1 MSSVKKIRSY
11 MGQRYTLVFLI
22 AFFSLSVVAFGQ
34 DLENIGKEKLKITGG
49 FGVDQNLYF
58 SDGID
63 DRFNP
68 YSYIIRGNLTASYS
82 EFSMPVSFTYSNQQ
96 LSTSVIPFNIVGL
109 SPTYKAWTLHAG
121 YRNMSFSKYTLVG
134 HSFLGGGL
142 EYKKDRWNVAVMSGR
157 LLKGQGFDSTS
168 SQLPTYDR
176 FGGGVKIS
184 YSNNGDEI
192 TLATFHAKDA
202 VNSIDS
208 FPVITGVKPLENHVY
223 SLGFKKKLNDV
234 VSIHFEGARSGIVK
248 DTRDATSEGSSFSN
262 NLYFMNNGT
271 NVIYNNAFN
280 GGVDIKMGKAKVG
293 GQFERVESDYR
304 TLGAYMMNTDFQ
316 NITVNFSRPI
326 IKSKVQLSARA
337 GFQRD
342 DLEDAKLSK
351 MRRFVGNINTSIN
364 FSKKLNATL
373 SYSNFNS
380 TINIKPIDQAFA
392 QNSEFDR
399 IDTMNYVQINQSFNG
414 GVNYIPLESSNIVHN
429 INLNANYSISSNKT
443 PGENIANSVA
453 GSMLM
458 YTMNFKKS
466 GLTLGLS
473 GNGNINE
480 YEAGESVFI
489 GAGINSGISAF
500 NKKVKIRLNLRAN
513 NNYENS
519 VLTARLYSATNSYAY
534 SIGKHQSISLNL
546 RYTRR
551 ESIQQAL
558 LSYYTESFNEFL
570 GSLSYNYRF

>member
-1 MSSVKKIRSY
+1 
-11 MGQRYTLVFLI
+11 
-22 AFFSLSVVAFGQ
+22 
-34 DLENIGKEKLKITGG
+34 
-49 FGVDQNLYF
+49 
-58 SDGID
+58 
-63 DRFNP
+63 
-68 YSYIIRGNLTASYS
+68 
-82 EFSMPVSFTYSNQQ
+82 
-96 LSTSVIPFNIVGL
+96 
-109 SPTYKAWTLHAG
+109 
-121 YRNMSFSKYTLVG
+121 
-134 HSFLGGGL
+134 
-142 EYKKDRWNVAVMSGR
+142 
-157 LLKGQGFDSTS
+157 
-168 SQLPTYDR
+168 
-176 FGGGVKIS
+176 
-184 YSNNGDEI
+184 
-192 TLATFHAKDA
+192 
-202 VNSIDS
+202 
-208 FPVITGVKPLENHVY
+208 
-223 SLGFKKKLNDV
+223 
-234 VSIHFEGARSGIVK
+234 
-248 DTRDATSEGSSFSN
+248 
-262 NLYFMNNGT
+262 
-271 NVIYNNAFN
+271 
-280 GGVDIKMGKAKVG
+280 
-293 GQFERVESDYR
+293 
-304 TLGAYMMNTDFQ
+304 
-316 NITVNFSRPI
+316 
-326 IKSKVQLSARA
+326 
-337 GFQRD
+337 
-342 DLEDAKLSK
+342 
-351 MRRFVGNINTSIN
+351 
-364 FSKKLNATL
+364 
-373 SYSNFNS
+373 
-380 TINIKPIDQAFA
+380 
-392 QNSEFDR
+392 
-399 IDTMNYVQINQSFNG
+399 MNYVQINQSFNG